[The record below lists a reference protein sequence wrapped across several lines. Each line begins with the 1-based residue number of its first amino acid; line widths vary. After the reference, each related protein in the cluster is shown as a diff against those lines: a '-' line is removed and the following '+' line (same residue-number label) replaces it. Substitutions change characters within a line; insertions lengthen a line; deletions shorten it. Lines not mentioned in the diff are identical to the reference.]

1 MDLIKKFMKIGGF
14 QTPGDLEAYGEDR
27 FFNDFPEARQYAMGG
42 TPKAFPQIAT
52 ADNFF
57 NYGVPP
63 GPQYLAHGGSAFP
76 QAQTEQQFF
85 IPTYTDV
92 YNPYNKA
99 MGGSKKSKYQPGGA
113 TLSERENEAANKA
126 YGRMIDGIPTD
137 GYDEF
142 LTAYDKEFRTPYL
155 SSVANAKGMAE
166 GAHTFTYANGVSDP
180 GSYANWVNNQ
190 LGRQAVMPLQK
201 PFEGPYDLV
210 GRTPNWQTLPDQM
223 DISEPYVNSGIDYS
237 TLKPSNPKNYMS
249 TGEDILKMGGSNVEM
264 YPNAKTTPH
273 WGPSNVWF
281 QDGGQQQQQ
290 DPQALVQQIA
300 QALEK
305 GMKPQQIA
313 AELMKTGMPQD
324 KAMQA
329 VQMVMQEMQQMAM
342 QQQAPQQEPMP
353 EQMPEQPMMEKGGN
367 TDGKISTTGEKRLK
381 YLTNTVKN
389 VAEIAVQDK
398 LTKNVTQQF
407 RAGGLVKYQGDDPN
421 QGSQT
426 PSYLTKDQM
435 PDILSEWWK
444 GVNDSKNQQSN
455 PNQGG
460 MIHDPAMAA
469 AVRASLQQGT
479 FPLYGPGYNYY
490 PQTYP
495 QAYPQP
501 QYDMRGLMPDLY
513 AYNMSNS
520 FPGASRKTKVSIDG
534 QRAGKF
540 YSNMDLIE
548 AMYPEAYG
556 RGNFEDLMKNDPN
569 YKNRADAFG
578 LSYFQEPSS
587 RIGKIFGKNKYTF
600 NASIPLSMDDMPSV
614 KDPGPKPAASST
626 TPGAPAAASTPGAAP
641 SAPAPG
647 SPASP
652 GAAPGQP
659 AAPSAAAKS
668 SVGPGMLAKEL
679 ATPDYSTTPQEFYP
693 TWTNPINKFIPQ
705 TPGSVSPNNIINT
718 YSGNT
723 TGDLPGNEVPP
734 PGAQPPV
741 APTMPPMPVGADS
754 VHQKFL
760 LDESSSQVYRNE
772 NKSYNTQQPTPNDP
786 QFNNGS
792 FDPMDWRSQVISGQ
806 PNGSADPSKKQ
817 YGPDA
822 ASVFLGKDT
831 NSPEFKS
838 FLDQAIGDP
847 NKKSD
852 PKEKIDLQ
860 ARRDKK
866 TAEAVQKQKIL
877 KSYDGVPDPLKDI
890 AVDHLFN
897 SGYDPRV
904 ALAVAAGAIDWKD
917 RTKYYTQKDPKN
929 AQALDNMWND
939 PKTKALI
946 NQQYN
951 DDPQAFTES
960 VSAYRD
966 MTNQRTNPIDRYMN
980 LYDPKTKKRDI
991 SLIQA
996 PGLQYPAWKSR
1007 TQGTQDYI
1015 DKKYFD
1021 PNQGY
1026 VAPQFFQKYGG
1037 LPKAQFGDRP
1047 FSNSPI
1053 LSADVNSNQQVEVQ
1067 GTSSFPDYNWNSG
1080 SSNPTFQ
1087 DMVDIGK
1094 YEKPIE
1100 MDLESEPLSKK
1111 FRVDLKEGKNWGSN
1125 FDFNKVQAGVTGA
1138 TDLFSGDGFQ
1148 TRRMDMTDPAVL
1160 AERRKE
1166 AMNPS
1171 QTLSKGLQAPNSNEM
1186 YGPFGQRSI
1195 ELKDNYTRKGAQMAS
1210 GGNVKQN
1217 DVVYWDENTIREFIA
1232 NGGQVEYL
1240 D

>member
-1 MDLIKKFMKIGGF
+1 M
-14 QTPGDLEAYGEDR
+14 
-27 FFNDFPEARQYAMGG
+27 
-42 TPKAFPQIAT
+42 
-52 ADNFF
+52 
-57 NYGVPP
+57 
-63 GPQYLAHGGSAFP
+63 
-76 QAQTEQQFF
+76 
-85 IPTYTDV
+85 
-92 YNPYNKA
+92 
-99 MGGSKKSKYQPGGA
+99 
-113 TLSERENEAANKA
+113 
-126 YGRMIDGIPTD
+126 
-137 GYDEF
+137 
-142 LTAYDKEFRTPYL
+142 
-155 SSVANAKGMAE
+155 
-166 GAHTFTYANGVSDP
+166 
-180 GSYANWVNNQ
+180 
-190 LGRQAVMPLQK
+190 
-201 PFEGPYDLV
+201 
-210 GRTPNWQTLPDQM
+210 
-223 DISEPYVNSGIDYS
+223 
-237 TLKPSNPKNYMS
+237 
-249 TGEDILKMGGSNVEM
+249 EM
-264 YPNAKTTPH
+264 YPNANVPRV
-273 WGPSNVWF
+273 GPTNIYF
-281 QDGGQQQQQ
+281 QEGGQQQQQ

-353 EQMPEQPMMEKGGN
+353 EQMPEQHMMEKGGN
-367 TDGKISTTGEKRLK
+367 TDGKISTAGEKRLK

-407 RAGGLVKYQGDDPN
+407 RAGGLVKYQGNDPN

-556 RGNFEDLMKNDPN
+556 RGNFEDLMKKDPN

-614 KDPGPKPAASST
+614 KDPGPKPAA
-626 TPGAPAAASTPGAAP
+626 PGATPPAQSKQGVPPMLQNDP
-641 SAPAPG
+641 SYSAQPQAPG
-647 SPASP
+647 
-652 GAAPGQP
+652 
-659 AAPSAAAKS
+659 
-668 SVGPGMLAKEL
+668 
-679 ATPDYSTTPQEFYP
+679 Y
-693 TWTNPINKFIPQ
+693 TNPMSKFIPQ
-705 TPGSVSPNNIINT
+705 APAATPNMKSPYAPVNVSPNNISNPPSN
-718 YSGNT
+718 YGNL

-734 PGAQPPV
+734 PAAQPPV
-741 APTMPPMPVGADS
+741 VPPSSPAAQTMPPMLVGADS

-760 LDESSSQVYRNE
+760 LDESSPQVYRNE
-772 NKSYNTQQPTPNDP
+772 NKSYDTRQPTPNDP

-817 YGPDA
+817 YGLDA

-847 NKKSD
+847 NKKSN

-904 ALAVAAGAIDWKD
+904 ALAAAAGAIDWKD

-966 MTNQRTNPIDRYMN
+966 MTNQRTNPTQRYMN
-980 LYDPKTKKRDI
+980 LYDPETKKRDI
-991 SLIQA
+991 SLIQT

-1026 VAPQFFQKYGG
+1026 VAPQFNMRYGG

-1067 GTSSFPDYNWNSG
+1067 GTSSFPDYNWDSG
-1080 SSNPTFQ
+1080 SNNPTFQ

-1111 FRVDLKEGKNWGSN
+1111 FKVDLKEGKNWGSN
-1125 FDFNKVQAGVTGA
+1125 YDFYTAQAKKRGVI
-1138 TDLFSGDGFQ
+1138 DLFSGDGFQ